1 MPTYVTLFNWTDE
14 GIRNV
19 KDSPDRVA
27 QASAAIQAAGGEM
40 KAIYVTM
47 GQYDIVAI
55 TELPNDEVAS
65 AVVLAIAGAGNV
77 RSETMRAFTMD
88 EFSGI
93 ASNMP

>member
-27 QASAAIQAAGGEM
+27 QASAAIQAAGGEL

-47 GQYDIVAI
+47 GEYDLVAI
-55 TELPNDEVAS
+55 TELPSDE
-65 AVVLAIAGAGNV
+65 AGATILLALAGQGKI
-77 RSETMRAFTMD
+77 RSQTMRAFTMD
-88 EFSGI
+88 EFCGI
-93 ASNMP
+93 ISNLP